1 MTQKPQYVTIGI
13 AGETLAMPV
22 ERVRE
27 ILEFQPV
34 ARLPGAPSQFLGMI
48 DVRGQGV
55 PVIELCQKLGFMPA
69 DDDDDTRIIVLTTEI
84 GGEDLA
90 IGVKVDRVY
99 EVTTLDAEDL
109 DAPPE
114 AAAGWRAEFI
124 SGIGRRNGAFV
135 TVLDLGCLFADQDM
149 SMFAMS

>member
-48 DVRGQGV
+48 DVRG
-55 PVIELCQKLGFMPA
+55 QKLGFMPA